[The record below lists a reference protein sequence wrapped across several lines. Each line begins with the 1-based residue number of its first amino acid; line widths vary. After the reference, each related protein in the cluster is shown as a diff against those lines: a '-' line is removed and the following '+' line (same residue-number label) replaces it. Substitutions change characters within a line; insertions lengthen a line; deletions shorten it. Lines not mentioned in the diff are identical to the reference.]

1 MLFKWGKKITTK
13 ELESKLNELND
24 KMKFSV
30 KEYDKDQAK
39 ISADS
44 TLESGL
50 ALIQV
55 HKGETWIYAK
65 MESQKKPKDK

>member
-1 MLFKWGKKITTK
+1 
-13 ELESKLNELND
+13 
-24 KMKFSV
+24 MKFSV

>member
-1 MLFKWGKKITTK
+1 MTTK

-39 ISADS
+39 EVYFIRNNTSDFMAFSDV
-44 TLESGL
+44 
-50 ALIQV
+50 I
-55 HKGETWIYAK
+55 K
-65 MESQKKPKDK
+65 MPHNEEVKEFYHINEWVKEFK

>member
-65 MESQKKPKDK
+65 MESNGQ